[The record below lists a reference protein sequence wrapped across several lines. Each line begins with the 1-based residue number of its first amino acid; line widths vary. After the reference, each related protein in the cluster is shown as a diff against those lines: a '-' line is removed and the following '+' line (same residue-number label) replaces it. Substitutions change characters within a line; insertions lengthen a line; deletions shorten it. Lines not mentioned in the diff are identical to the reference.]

1 MIGRRF
7 ARLATGTRLL
17 VLLSLALLPLGCL
30 AVYAAIQN
38 SRSVDLERR
47 ALLRIAADGAA
58 RRLAAEI
65 TVDVTALRAAVNL
78 LDRGADELAVCA
90 RTRSVFGTA
99 LIESNNFLLVTRGGR
114 PICGSLALA
123 PAPAPA
129 KAMLR
134 RPMNGVHI
142 AGQAVEIHARSDT
155 GAFIGIARYGLADL
169 RRTVTPQQRL
179 WPLRAVLTSGG
190 DRLALISEFALPV
203 VERLERVTVRV
214 PRTELDLIF
223 AVERAPFTATQMITM
238 LTPVMMWVAAL
249 AVAWLVIH
257 RFVLDPL
264 ARLHATISAYEPG
277 RILPS
282 PARMTVPAR
291 EIADL
296 GDTFSAISQTVAAH
310 EAQLAL
316 GLTRQTR
323 LTREVHHRVK
333 NNLQVVSSLIN
344 LHARAAR
351 DQEAIA
357 AYTTIGRRVDALAVV
372 HRNHFAE
379 LEDNRG
385 LNLHGLIGE
394 LTSNLRS
401 TAMTGS
407 TSQALPAIRI
417 DVPSLFV
424 AQDTAIPLAFLL
436 TELIELAMTID
447 PAASIGIE
455 IAALETPGRARLT
468 LVSSALVDG
477 ELIAQLIA
485 ERYGRVLE
493 GLSRQL
499 RTPLQRDGET
509 GRFAVDFA
517 LLQPVAAPVAPP
529 LRG

>member
-1 MIGRRF
+1 MIARRF

-30 AVYAAIQN
+30 AIYAAIQN

-78 LDRGADELAVCA
+78 LESGADELAVCA

-99 LIESNNFLLVTRGGR
+99 LLDSDNFLLVTRGGR
-114 PICGSLALA
+114 PICGALALA
-123 PAPAPA
+123 ADEPVRARPAGAV
-129 KAMLR
+129 R
-134 RPMNGVHI
+134 I
-142 AGQAVEIHARSDT
+142 ADQSVELNARSAT
-155 GAFIGIARYGLADL
+155 GAFIGIARYGLTDL
-169 RRTVTPQQRL
+169 RRTVTPQERL
-179 WPLRAVLTSGG
+179 WPLRVVLASG
-190 DRLALISEFALPV
+190 DERLALISEFALPV

-214 PRTELDLIF
+214 PRTGLDLMF

-264 ARLHATISAYEPG
+264 ARLHATISGYQPG

-351 DQEAIA
+351 AEEAIA
-357 AYTTIGRRVDALAVV
+357 AYATIGRRVDALAVV

-394 LTSNLRS
+394 LTSNLRT
-401 TAMTGS
+401 TAITG
-407 TSQALPAIRI
+407 TGNEPLPTIRI
-417 DVPSLFV
+417 DVPSLNV

-447 PAASIGIE
+447 PAASIGIT
-455 IAALETPGRARLT
+455 IAPIDTPGRARLT
-468 LVSSALVDG
+468 LVSPALADG
-477 ELIAQLIA
+477 ELIAQLLA

-499 RTPLQRDGET
+499 RTPLDRDGDT

-517 LLQPVAAPVAPP
+517 LLQPVAVPVAAP
-529 LRG
+529 LMG

>member
-47 ALLRIAADGAA
+47 ALLRIAADSAA

-99 LIESNNFLLVTRGGR
+99 LLESNNFLLVTRGGR

-123 PAPAPA
+123 RAE
-129 KAMLR
+129 AMLG
-134 RPMNGVHI
+134 RPMNGVRI
-142 AGQAVEIHARSDT
+142 AGHAIEIHARSDT

-169 RRTVTPQQRL
+169 RRTVTPQERL
-179 WPLRAVLTSGG
+179 WPLSAVLTAGD
-190 DRLALISEFALPV
+190 DRLALISEFTLPV

-214 PRTELDLIF
+214 PRTGLDLIF

-351 DQEAIA
+351 DEEAIA

-407 TSQALPAIRI
+407 TIQALPAIRI
-417 DVPSLFV
+417 GVPSLFV

-447 PAASIGIE
+447 PAASIDIE
-455 IAALETPGRARLT
+455 IAALDTPGRARLT
-468 LVSSALVDG
+468 LVSPALVDG
-477 ELIAQLIA
+477 ELIAQLLA